1 MDSDFVVGKTPGGT
15 SQPRGFSTSSLKVAG
30 AEVRERQQSR
40 TSAFLE
46 GRRRRINFNVDA
58 RSVRL
63 RTLQPIWLIP
73 GAVAWEPSQDLS
85 WPYRKAHNLQA
96 LVVAVGAAGEGLL
109 AEDLPEEG
117 GGKMHDG
124 AHELEHIGGISGA
137 TRRGGGPRRRGGSG
151 HSRGDGLVTRSLTRA
166 FTGGNEK
173 KLGCASRPVENT
185 PIIPQYSAPCGLAHE
200 IGSRSYPIRRGGCT
214 GPRVV
219 GANFAKYCG
228 QMGAILMAKRVWKV
242 VPRVAADRW
251 RMRIRWGNRSCR
263 EERKTKDVSA
273 NVKE

>member
-1 MDSDFVVGKTPGGT
+1 MSMGGL
-15 SQPRGFSTSSLKVAG
+15 RWRKV
-30 AEVRERQQSR
+30 RCKKRR
-40 TSAFLE
+40 TSLSAGRDVTTSKLQHVVVNTRRSGE

-109 AEDLPEEG
+109 AKDLREEG

-124 AHELEHIGGISGA
+124 GDRARSTGQDGSRGAWRDPTPRGSTTSG
-137 TRRGGGPRRRGGSG
+137 RERPRPRRRFGYQESHQGVHG
-151 HSRGDGLVTRSLTRA
+151 RKREEIGLRKP
-166 FTGGNEK
+166 GNAP
-173 KLGCASRPVENT
+173 GRPQPVEKT
-185 PIIPQYSAPCGLAHE
+185 PIIPQYSAPCSLAHE

-228 QMGAILMAKRVWKV
+228 QMGTIFMAKRV
-242 VPRVAADRW
+242 
-251 RMRIRWGNRSCR
+251 
-263 EERKTKDVSA
+263 
-273 NVKE
+273 